1 MAGSFHDLIGQLPD
15 VLRRVIVEVCN
26 VEHKGKPGCGAAG
39 NAANGRV
46 YIAAN
51 DPKTA
56 LTQTA
61 LRRLVK
67 TGAIPS
73 VRIGTKYLVA
83 LEAVEEYLQGS
94 QQAVTKTARGAI
106 RQVEV

>member
-1 MAGSFHDLIGQLPD
+1 MRMRTIREAS
-15 VLRRVIVEVCN
+15 
-26 VEHKGKPGCGAAG
+26 EHITS
-39 NAANGRV
+39 V
-46 YIAAN
+46 
-51 DPKTA
+51 DPETA

-83 LEAVEEYLQGS
+83 LEAVEEYLQGN
-94 QQAVTKTARGAI
+94 QQATAEAAKGVI
-106 RQVEV
+106 RPVEV

>member
-1 MAGSFHDLIGQLPD
+1 MRMRTIREAS
-15 VLRRVIVEVCN
+15 
-26 VEHKGKPGCGAAG
+26 EH
-39 NAANGRV
+39 
-46 YIAAN
+46 IATN
-51 DPKTA
+51 DPETA

-67 TGAIPS
+67 TGVIPS

-94 QQAVTKTARGAI
+94 QPTATETARGAI
-106 RQVEV
+106 RPVEV

>member
-1 MAGSFHDLIGQLPD
+1 MKMRTIREAS
-15 VLRRVIVEVCN
+15 
-26 VEHKGKPGCGAAG
+26 EH
-39 NAANGRV
+39 
-46 YIAAN
+46 IATV
-51 DPKTA
+51 DPETA

-83 LEAVEEYLQGS
+83 LEAVEEYLQGN
-94 QQAVTKTARGAI
+94 QQATAEAAKGVI
-106 RQVEV
+106 RPVEV